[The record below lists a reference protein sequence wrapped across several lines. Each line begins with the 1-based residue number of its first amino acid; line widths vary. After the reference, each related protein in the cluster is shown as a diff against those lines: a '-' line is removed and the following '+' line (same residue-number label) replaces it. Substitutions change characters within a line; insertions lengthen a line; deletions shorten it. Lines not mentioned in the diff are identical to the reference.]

1 MLPTL
6 LTSCNLLL
14 GFAAIMMMI
23 LPQAVGRGG
32 PRLETAVWMIVL
44 AGVLDAID
52 GPVARWS
59 GRQPAPWGREF
70 DSLADLVS
78 FGVAPAVL
86 IVIANPDALHLYSI
100 LFGALFIMAGTW
112 RLARFIWSGS
122 KVPGGRFEGLPIT
135 GAGLA
140 IAAFWLFENALQGRM
155 MNSTAAFILVCV
167 CSFLMISRI
176 EYEKFPEFG
185 LKDRRNTVKWWIAV
199 TVILFIIIKP
209 TLTGLPVALLYLG
222 HGPLRALTKSK
233 LAGVFTRHGSNGG
246 RK

>member
-1 MLPTL
+1 MLSTL

-14 GFAAIMMMI
+14 GFAAIMMMT
-23 LPQAVGRGG
+23 LPQAVGWGG
-32 PRLETAVWMIVL
+32 PRLEMAVWMIAI
-44 AGVLDAID
+44 AGFLDAVD
-52 GPVARWS
+52 GPVARRG

-86 IVIANPDALHLYSI
+86 IIAANPEELQFISI
-100 LFGALFIMAGTW
+100 LSGALFIMAGTW

-122 KVPGGRFEGLPIT
+122 KVPGGRFAGLPIT

-140 IAAFWLFENALQGRM
+140 IAAFWLFENAIWGRM
-155 MNSTAAFILVCV
+155 LHSAAAFVLVCV
-167 CSFLMISRI
+167 CSFLMISRM

-185 LKDRRNTVKWWIAV
+185 LRERRNTVKWWIAAAA
-199 TVILFIIIKP
+199 ILFIIIKP
-209 TLTGLPVALLYLG
+209 TLTGFPVALLYLG

-233 LAGVFTRHGSNGG
+233 LAGTLGRRGSNGG
-246 RK
+246 R

>member
-1 MLPTL
+1 MLSTL
-6 LTSCNLLL
+6 LTSSNLLL
-14 GFAAIMMMI
+14 GFAAIMMMT

-32 PRLETAVWMIVL
+32 PRLETAVWMIVM

-52 GPVARWS
+52 GPVARWG

-86 IVIANPDALHLYSI
+86 IVAANPDVLQLYSV

-140 IAAFWLFENALQGRM
+140 IAAFWLFENAMWGNM
-155 MNSTAAFILVCV
+155 PHSAAAFILVCS

-185 LKDRRNTVKWWIAV
+185 LQERRNTVKWWIAAA
-199 TVILFIIIKP
+199 VILFIIIKP
-209 TLTGLPVALLYLG
+209 TFTGLPVALLYLG
-222 HGPLRALTKSK
+222 HGPLRALMKSK
-233 LAGVFTRHGSNGG
+233 PDGMTATGADNGT
-246 RK
+246 